1 MRGIAVDA
9 SHPSEEEVAAY
20 LSGGLDAG
28 EREALQAHLAECRD
42 CRAQVTA
49 AERLL
54 RARAGRSRRALAVT
68 AVAAAAVLALV
79 VLAPRD
85 RTSLGGDRE
94 RDGEPGAVPRL
105 EAVRPPDGATIRRK
119 EVAFTWRSQPGDP
132 LYRVT
137 VTTSGGEAVWTRD
150 TPDTTAAPPDSLRLV
165 PGARYFWY
173 VDALDAAGTSIT
185 SGPRTVRIAP

>member
-1 MRGIAVDA
+1 MDA

-20 LSGGLDAG
+20 LSGGLSAG
-28 EREALQAHLAECRD
+28 ERETLQAHLAECRD
-42 CRAQVTA
+42 CRVQVTT

-54 RARAGRSRRALAVT
+54 RTRPAPWRRALAG
-68 AVAAAAVLALV
+68 AVAAAALVTLV
-79 VLAPRD
+79 VLAPRGQTGLED
-85 RTSLGGDRE
+85 DRE
-94 RDGEPGAVPRL
+94 RDAEPGAVPRL
-105 EAVRPPDGATIRRK
+105 EAVAPRDGATIRRDQL
-119 EVAFTWRSQPGDP
+119 AFTWRNQRGDP

-150 TPDTTAAPPDSLRLV
+150 TPDTTAAPPDSLRLI

-173 VDALDAAGTSIT
+173 VDALDAAGGSIT